1 MEVRS
6 KYESPLVLEKIE
18 IVESTFRKKDEPIDG
33 LELGVQVERSLK
45 KKADGLFEVLLET
58 TVSDE
63 DEKVFVNVKGRAI
76 FSTQQENMNILG
88 KNTIAIMFP
97 YIRSYISIITTQPG
111 MNPIVLPAMNIVAM
125 VNDQKN
131 KITSSHLS

>member
-6 KYESPLVLEKIE
+6 KYESPLVLDKIE
-18 IVESTFRKKDEPIDG
+18 IVESTFRKKDVSLDG
-33 LELGVQVERSLK
+33 LELGVQIEHSLNCLGDNK
-45 KKADGLFEVLLET
+45 YEVLLIT
-58 TVSDE
+58 TISDE
-63 DEKVFVNVKGRAI
+63 DENVFVSVKGRAI
-76 FSTQQENMNILG
+76 FITDQENMNILE

-125 VNDQKN
+125 INDQK
-131 KITSSHLS
+131 K

>member
-1 MEVRS
+1 MVVKS
-6 KYESPLVLEKIE
+6 KYESFLVLKKME
-18 IVESTFRKKDEPIDG
+18 IIESTFRKKDEAIDG
-33 LELGVQVERSLK
+33 LELGVQVERKLNK
-45 KKADGLFEVLLET
+45 INNEEFEVVLET

-63 DEKVFVNVKGRAI
+63 NEAVFVNVKGRAI
-76 FSTQQENMNILG
+76 FLTKQENKDILE

-125 VNDQKN
+125 VNDQK
-131 KITSSHLS
+131 K

>member
-6 KYESPLVLEKIE
+6 KYESPFVLEKIE
-18 IVESTFRKKDEPIDG
+18 IVESTFRKKDEPLED
-33 LELGVQVERSLK
+33 LELGVQVERSLNK
-45 KKADGLFEVLLET
+45 ISDNAYEVLLET

-63 DEKVFVNVKGRAI
+63 AEKVFVNVKGRAI
-76 FSTQQENMNILG
+76 FSTQQENMDILE

-125 VNDQKN
+125 VNDQK
-131 KITSSHLS
+131 K